1 MRGLNKLYYI
11 KIDVKNIRKEIADIE
26 EEIACLPIISSPQM
40 TGMPHGAGIS
50 NPTVSYALKKEALEE
65 KLKQRKEMLT
75 AKLIKCEDEKERLEG
90 VIDCI
95 DDIEVK
101 AIARMRFIDNMKWEA
116 IGEIVHL
123 ERTTCSKKLRKYID
137 SMEL

>member
-1 MRGLNKLYYI
+1 MRGLNKLYYL
-11 KIDVKNIRKEIADIE
+11 KLDAKHIREEINDIE
-26 EEIACLPIISSPQM
+26 EEIASLPMISSPQL

-50 NPTVSYALKKEALEE
+50 NPTVSYALKKEALEA
-65 KLKQRKEMLT
+65 KLNKRKEMLT